1 MTKIKHTQLSK
12 LKVITENSDDIYSFI
27 LMTMVEKILTK
38 LSWCEFDT
46 IEKAHSA
53 RFFIYYCLA
62 LIQASLHL
70 KKLRPT

>member
-53 RFFIYYCLA
+53 RFLYITVWL
-62 LIQASLHL
+62 
-70 KKLRPT
+70 